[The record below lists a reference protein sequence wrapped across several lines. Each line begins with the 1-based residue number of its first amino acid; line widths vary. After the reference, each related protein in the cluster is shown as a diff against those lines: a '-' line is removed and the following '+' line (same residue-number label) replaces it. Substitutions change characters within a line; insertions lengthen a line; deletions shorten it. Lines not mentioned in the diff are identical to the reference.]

1 MKANKL
7 VLAAV
12 LASAGVAS
20 IATLAEDNSAM
31 HKMMPAMEPAK
42 AATLK
47 ASCLPSQARPDG
59 SIRSR

>member
-20 IATLAEDNSAM
+20 IAVFAEDKSAM
-31 HKMMPAMEPAK
+31 HKMMPAMEPHK
-42 AATLK
+42 
-47 ASCLPSQARPDG
+47 G
-59 SIRSR
+59 STRR